1 MARFCQIKI
10 WDKLTLIKRMH
21 LQHCLPT
28 AKKQLAASLSP
39 YCLHPSLSSPP
50 DSAGQTPPWGAVQSA
65 NLDEPCGGG
74 RVGLLLSILR
84 TCVWETKRN
93 LILETYFYFLEEKS
107 PVNIF
112 KGCQLWSGLFCAFQ
126 SKTVFSGSVSFLLP
140 LSYWLPQVITGS
152 HSAKSEEGSHV
163 LPQNGFFFFPT
174 EDILSK
180 N

>member
-65 NLDEPCGGG
+65 ALDEPCGGG

-126 SKTVFSGSVSFLLP
+126 SKTVFSGCFLSAALKLLAASSDHRITFCKKWRRVSCFASEWIFLL
-140 LSYWLPQVITGS
+140 S
-152 HSAKSEEGSHV
+152 HWRHS
-163 LPQNGFFFFPT
+163 Q
-174 EDILSK
+174 
-180 N
+180 